1 MKAKI
6 EQFSAINPNPVLN
19 VAKDGTVFYSNKA
32 CDPFLQEWGVEVG
45 EKLPSSIID
54 IVQRVISLNSP
65 EKMKVKV
72 GKRVYLVVF
81 HPLPEQECVN
91 ISGFDISDQK
101 ELEEK
106 PPESEAQEKANI
118 ELAKIIDVKAIQSL
132 MNDFYRLAHIPMGL
146 NDLKGNVLVSTGW
159 QEICTKFHRVNPEAC
174 KHCVESD
181 INLST
186 GVAPGE
192 YKLYKCKNN
201 MWDVVTPI
209 MVEGQHVGNIFSGQF
224 FFDDKPLDYELF
236 RLQARKYGFNEE
248 EYIAALREVPRLSRE
263 AVDTSMTF
271 FMTFANMISQL
282 SYSNIKLSQSL
293 SEYDGVV
300 DALRQSEKR
309 ERAHSDELTVVLDAV
324 PAAVWITHDTQALQ
338 ITGNRLSYEWLR
350 LPEGANI
357 SKFVPEGERPE
368 TYRMF
373 KDGVEIPLDSM
384 PVRMSAA
391 GKEVRDFEFDL
402 VYPDGTLR
410 HLLGNA
416 RPLLD
421 EKGNPQG
428 SVSAFIDITE
438 RKKAEEAIKKIHD
451 NLGKLVEERTTELE
465 KAYKSLKD
473 SEKGLAEAQKLAHI
487 GNWEWNIE
495 TDKAYWSEEL
505 YHIFGRNPQE
515 LAPPYNEYLSYVHPD
530 DRDYAD
536 NAHKKALNGKP
547 FSIDHRI
554 ILSNGEERVVHIQT
568 EVIFNEKHIPI
579 RLNGIVQDI
588 TERKK
593 A

>member
-1 MKAKI
+1 VVAKCREDDAYTVIKRSLNRIMKAKI

-32 CDPFLQEWGVEVG
+32 SDPFLQEWDVEVG

-118 ELAKIIDVKAIQSL
+118 ELAKIIDAKAIQSL

-146 NDLKGNVLVSTGW
+146 NDLKGNVLVSAGW

-224 FFDDKPLDYELF
+224 FFDDKPPDYELF
-236 RLQARKYGFNEE
+236 RLQARKYGFSEE

-309 ERAHSDELTVVLDAV
+309 ERAHSDKLTVVQDAV

-391 GKEVRDFEFDL
+391 GKEVHDFEFDL

-416 RPLLD
+416 RTLLD

-438 RKKAEEAIKKIHD
+438 RKKAEEVIKK
-451 NLGKLVEERTTELE
+451 
-465 KAYKSLKD
+465 YM
-473 SEKGLAEAQKLAHI
+473 
-487 GNWEWNIE
+487 
-495 TDKAYWSEEL
+495 
-505 YHIFGRNPQE
+505 
-515 LAPPYNEYLSYVHPD
+515 
-530 DRDYAD
+530 
-536 NAHKKALNGKP
+536 
-547 FSIDHRI
+547 I
-554 ILSNGEERVVHIQT
+554 I
-568 EVIFNEKHIPI
+568 
-579 RLNGIVQDI
+579 
-588 TERKK
+588 
-593 A
+593 